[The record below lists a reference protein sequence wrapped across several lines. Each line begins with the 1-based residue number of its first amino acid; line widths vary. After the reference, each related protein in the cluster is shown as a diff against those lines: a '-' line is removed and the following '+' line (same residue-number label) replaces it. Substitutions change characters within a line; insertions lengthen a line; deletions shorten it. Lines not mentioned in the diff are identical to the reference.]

1 MIHTPVM
8 RPRMASPHTI
18 ETPTMKSEELRTTY
32 VTDAEGNELPITETQ
47 DPRAAFH
54 FTQVGRITHGTVW
67 RCDRITGRAL
77 VHRLTFSSYYAQAS
91 STGHPMG
98 WLLFRQMLA
107 HEATA
112 KWERELEAQHALA
125 A

>member
-1 MIHTPVM
+1 
-8 RPRMASPHTI
+8 
-18 ETPTMKSEELRTTY
+18 MKPEPLSKTY
-32 VTDAEGNELPITETQ
+32 ITDVDGNELPIAATRN
-47 DPRAAFH
+47 PNAAFH
-54 FTQVGRITHGTVW
+54 FAQVGVVPDGTVW
-67 RCDRITGRAL
+67 RCDAIQGRAMT
-77 VHRLTFSSYYAQAS
+77 HRLTFTSYYAHAS
-91 STGHPMG
+91 RTGHPMG